1 MWAGGSLEWTQDP
14 KRILRVGQKVRE
26 TTEITSA
33 EEKTMKSGDSMI
45 LAGLVKTFE
54 NDNGVALVHRRW
66 AVLSLKQEEK
76 IQR

>member
-14 KRILRVGQKVRE
+14 KRILRIGQKVKE

-45 LAGLVKTFE
+45 LAGLVKTFDKE
-54 NDNGVALVHRRW
+54 LGVGLVDRRL
-66 AVLSLKQEEK
+66 V
-76 IQR
+76 